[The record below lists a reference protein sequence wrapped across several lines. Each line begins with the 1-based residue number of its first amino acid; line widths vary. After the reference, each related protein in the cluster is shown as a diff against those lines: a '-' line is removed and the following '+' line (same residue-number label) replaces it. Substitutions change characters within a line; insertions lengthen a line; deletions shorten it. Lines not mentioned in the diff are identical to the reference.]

1 MMLVNWLLKPFKK
14 QANILN
20 SDAQLTE
27 SIKSEAHGQRLTNV
41 LKKAWVDGIWLQS
54 DLARSHSF
62 EVALASSEGL
72 ITSKGLNGTYWN
84 RWLIT
89 ERGMAWLNKK

>member
-1 MMLVNWLLKPFKK
+1 M
-14 QANILN
+14 
-20 SDAQLTE
+20 E
-27 SIKSEAHGQRLTNV
+27 SIKSEVHGQRLTNV

-89 ERGMAWLNKK
+89 ERGMAWLNKKSG